1 MPAAWVTWGH
11 VSSSGGDYRTLT
23 MLTST
28 PTLQVKK
35 KLEEVKA
42 KKEASNPD
50 DYLPDGIDR

>member
-1 MPAAWVTWGH
+1 MVLHGVAWVAY
-11 VSSSGGDYRTLT
+11 SSVGDVQAAHAYRC
-23 MLTST
+23 
-28 PTLQVKK
+28 PYCIQVKK

>member
-1 MPAAWVTWGH
+1 MCTAGRCPIRTAAPSIPMPHA
-11 VSSSGGDYRTLT
+11 YRCPY
-23 MLTST
+23 S
-28 PTLQVKK
+28 LQVKK